1 MGGAGCGIDR
11 TFTAYSKNDQA
22 NQPTRCMIVYNST
35 IKVHP
40 AIETA
45 WLQWQQEEHIPDI
58 MRSGQ
63 FTSYKMYRL
72 LEQDDSEGSTYVI
85 QFTAS
90 DLSHYQ
96 HYLDVFAP
104 ALSQKAFAKWGEGFI
119 AFRTI
124 MQVV

>member
-1 MGGAGCGIDR
+1 
-11 TFTAYSKNDQA
+11 
-22 NQPTRCMIVYNST
+22 MIIYNVT
-35 IKVHP
+35 TKVH
-40 AIETA
+40 AAVDEA
-45 WLQWQQEEHIPDI
+45 WLQWIKDEHIPAI
-58 MRSGQ
+58 MASGF
-63 FTSYKMYRL
+63 FTAYKLCRL

>member
-1 MGGAGCGIDR
+1 
-11 TFTAYSKNDQA
+11 
-22 NQPTRCMIVYNST
+22 MIVYNST

-40 AIETA
+40 AIEDA

-72 LEQDDSEGSTYVI
+72 LEQDDSEGNTYI
-85 QFTAS
+85 TQFTAP

-96 HYLDVFAP
+96 RYLDEFAP
-104 ALSQKAFAKWGEGFI
+104 ALLQKAFAKWGDMFI